1 MPYELLSAKKNI
13 IFITQVL
20 NKNLKLEVDRTY
32 LRRIIDNLVSN
43 AIKFSPNETQINYTI
58 YQEKDEIIFSV
69 KDQGPGLSDDDK
81 SRLFKNTNSFPQ
93 NRLAL
98 MNLQD

>member
-1 MPYELLSAKKNI
+1 MIKKFKPEVIDIQQFVDNSLMPYELLSAKKNI

-32 LRRIIDNLVSN
+32 LRRIVDNLVSN

-58 YQEKDEIIFSV
+58 YQEGEEIIFSV
-69 KDQGPGLSDDDK
+69 KRP
-81 SRLFKNTNSFPQ
+81 RAWTY
-93 NRLAL
+93 R
-98 MNLQD
+98 